1 MRYFLVALAF
11 FVLTAAISERAEAQ
25 NYPWCAQY
33 SYRDGATC
41 GFTTF
46 EQCMATIS
54 GIGGFCEPNTQYR
67 TTASPV
73 PQKSLSRINSN

>member
-1 MRYFLVALAF
+1 MRCFLFALGF
-11 FVLTAAISERAEAQ
+11 FVVTTAINTRAEAQ

-46 EQCMATIS
+46 
-54 GIGGFCEPNTQYR
+54 
-67 TTASPV
+67 
-73 PQKSLSRINSN
+73 